1 MDDIDPLAGI
11 SIHWPDK
18 SVSAERLLAV
28 ASHCGLEA
36 AHLAWRSGAAPRRL
50 VADNPAN
57 GGIVTQPFGV
67 VHVLVAGETAKHRPP
82 QHADQRVATVLA
94 SPRIGEHLTCQRAQS
109 KRVVK
114 FAIGQQ
120 SSIGGERQ
128 SRETAGS
135 DAVEIEPKCTQFR
148 FTRWVRHRDLP
159 QSQIIC

>member
-1 MDDIDPLAGI
+1 M
-11 SIHWPDK
+11 
-18 SVSAERLLAV
+18 
-28 ASHCGLEA
+28 
-36 AHLAWRSGAAPRRL
+36 
-50 VADNPAN
+50 
-57 GGIVTQPFGV
+57 TQPFGV
-67 VHVLVAGETAKHRPP
+67 VHVLVAGETAKHRLP

-135 DAVEIEPKCTQFR
+135 DGGRNRAEVHPIPLHPLGSPSRPPAIPDNLLIAISES
-148 FTRWVRHRDLP
+148 RHALRKSARHPANAGCNLFPGNDFPTCQALGARH
-159 QSQIIC
+159 I